1 MDMGKQDK
9 SFETMKKV
17 LIWDTF
23 LLANVG
29 GPSGYLY
36 NIHEYLI
43 KHPTPQIT
51 FLSDLIKDAGAIP
64 SWMQDGPR
72 GVQKTFVERAK
83 ELMRKPHKIFR
94 RIFRTYHRIY
104 NICFSEFYEIKC
116 RVPIDDVDINQFD
129 YVHVHILTH
138 AIQFRMLFPNY
149 CGKLI
154 LTSHCPCPW
163 SDEILTYVFNEK
175 SIRYKFYSILLKPFL
190 LHKECMTYKSV
201 DYIMFPCSEARECYE
216 KAGKI
221 RKIFSQ
227 SEDKFIYVPSAI
239 TDYKVDVE
247 HCQKIFEFDIPADA
261 FVIAYFGRHIPIKG
275 YDILCKL
282 GKKILDQYPQVY
294 FLCAGTG
301 GINPPKHPRWLEL
314 GFINNVD
321 DLLPQVSLYI
331 LPNRETYFDLITLQI
346 LRAGVP
352 LILSSTGGNK
362 YFKRLQSN
370 ETKGMKFFDI
380 DDEQVLERHVCD
392 LITVKECQPERY
404 KEMRDFNLRLYE
416 KYFTIDKYVER
427 YIETIG
433 KLQ

>member
-1 MDMGKQDK
+1 
-9 SFETMKKV
+9 MKKV

-23 LLANVG
+23 SLANVG

-51 FLSDLIKDAGAIP
+51 FLSDLIKDKGTIP
-64 SWMQDGPR
+64 MRMQEGPR
-72 GVQKTFVERAK
+72 GIQKTFLERVK

-94 RIFRTYHRIY
+94 RIFKTYYRIY
-104 NICFSEFYEIKC
+104 DTCFSEFHKVKGQ
-116 RVPIDDVDINQFD
+116 VPEDIDINQFD

-138 AIQFRMLFPNY
+138 AAQFRMLFPNY
-149 CGKLI
+149 RGKLI

-163 SDEILTYVFNEK
+163 SDEILTYVFDENT
-175 SIRYKFYSILLKPFL
+175 IHYKFYNFLLKPFL
-190 LHKECMTYKSV
+190 LRKESQVYKSV
-201 DYIMFPCSEARECYE
+201 DYIMFPCREARECYE

-221 RKIFSQ
+221 KKTFAQ

-239 TDYKVDVE
+239 TDYKADIE
-247 HCQKIFEFDIPADA
+247 HCQKLSEFKIPADA

-282 GKKILDQYPQVY
+282 GKKILDKYPQAY
-294 FLCAGTG
+294 FLCG
-301 GINPPKHPRWLEL
+301 GVGIIDTPKHPRWLEL

-346 LRAGVP
+346 LCAGVP

-362 YFKRLQSN
+362 YFKRLPSN
-370 ETKGMKFFDI
+370 ETNGMRFFDI
-380 DDEQVLERHVCD
+380 EDEQTLELHVKD
-392 LITVKECQPERY
+392 IINAKESCMERY
-404 KEMRDFNLRLYE
+404 KEMRDSNRRLFE
-416 KYFTIDKYVER
+416 KYFTIDKYVEM
-427 YIETIG
+427 YLQTIEQ
-433 KLQ
+433 L